1 MDLNKLTLGDRVVV
15 VSGVLLLIFA
25 FFPWFD
31 YDIRGFEEL
40 GSVGSQSGF
49 DFFLFGIIPVILG
62 LAMIAQIA
70 VSRFGTATMGK
81 VGSLSWG
88 QIHLILGAIAAALV
102 VLLVIIGDEE
112 SGFGITVDGDR
123 QIGLFLAA
131 LAALGLLAGGILKM
145 RDPYDAG
152 TPGTP
157 GTPPPPAA

>member
-25 FFPWFD
+25 FFPWFNYKIEGVNIGD
-31 YDIRGFEEL
+31 N
-40 GSVGSQSGF
+40 SGF

-70 VSRFGTATMGK
+70 VSRFSSTTIGN

-102 VLLVIIGDEE
+102 VLLVIIGDDEGAL
-112 SGFGITVDGDR
+112 GFNIDGNR

-131 LAALGLLAGGILKM
+131 LAALGLLAGGLMKM
-145 RDPYDAG
+145 RDPADAG
-152 TPGTP
+152 TPGA
-157 GTPPPPAA
+157 PPPPAA

>member
-70 VSRFGTATMGK
+70 VSRFSTTEMPK
-81 VGSLSWG
+81 VGSLRWG
-88 QIHLILGAIAAALV
+88 QIHVILGAIAAALV
-102 VLLVIIGDEE
+102 VLLVLLGDEE

-123 QIGLFLAA
+123 QVGLFLAA
-131 LAALGLLAGGILKM
+131 LAALGLLGGGLLKM
-145 RDPYDAG
+145 RDPADA
-152 TPGTP
+152 GTP
-157 GTPPPPAA
+157 GTPPPPVA

>member
-31 YDIRGFEEL
+31 YEIEGVNIGDN
-40 GSVGSQSGF
+40 SGF

-70 VSRFGTATMGK
+70 VSRFSTTTVGK

-102 VLLVIIGDEE
+102 VLLVLIGDDE
-112 SGFGITVDGDR
+112 SGFGFSIDGDR
-123 QIGLFLAA
+123 QIGLYLAA
-131 LAALGLLAGGILKM
+131 LAALGLLAGGLLKM
-145 RDPYDAG
+145 RDPADA
-152 TPGTP
+152 GTP